1 MEWSA
6 PCWSATAVAVA
17 LRTHREFDSLAT
29 PVKLPSSTCRTA
41 TLQTADS
48 AAESC
53 RTLQGRKM
61 LLADCPSFL
70 SL

>member
-1 MEWSA
+1 MKWSA
-6 PCWSATAVAVA
+6 PGWSATAVA
-17 LRTHREFDSLAT
+17 LRTHREFNSLAI
-29 PVKLPSSTCRTA
+29 PVKLLSSTCRTA

-48 AAESC
+48 AAESF

-70 SL
+70 PL